1 MDQYVG
7 LDVSQKLTAICV
19 IDQDGKQLWR
29 GNCATS
35 PASIA
40 AVLQQRAPRLQRAGM
55 ETGPLAVWLYHGLRR
70 LGVPIDCIHA
80 RHAHAALAS
89 QLNKTDTNDAHG
101 IAQLTR
107 TGWYR
112 PVEIKSMASHE
123 VRLLLRARHK
133 LVGLRTAMY
142 NQIRGT
148 LKTFGVVLAAG
159 KGLTFE
165 QLVLS
170 QTPRSSLIQHVIHA
184 LLDTWRHLNL
194 QIRDFDKAIARL
206 ANTSH
211 VCRRLM
217 TVPGVG
223 SLTAVAFASAVDDP
237 ARFKRLQDIGP
248 YLGLTPKKYQSG
260 DVDRQGSISKTGGP
274 MTRQLLFEAASI
286 LITRLKK
293 ECALRQWALELAS
306 RCGLRKATVATA
318 RKLATVLLT
327 LWRQDKD
334 FVPGSA

>member
-19 IDQDGKQLWR
+19 IDQDGKLLWR
-29 GNCATS
+29 GSCATS
-35 PASIA
+35 PGTIA
-40 AVLQQRAPRLQRAGM
+40 AVLRERAPHLQRAGL
-55 ETGPLAVWLYHGLRR
+55 ETGPLAVWLFHGLRQ
-70 LGVPIDCIHA
+70 LGVPIHCIHA
-80 RHAHAALAS
+80 RHVHAALATR
-89 QLNKTDTNDAHG
+89 LNKTDTNDAHG
-101 IAQLTR
+101 IAQLAR

-112 PVEIKSMASHE
+112 PVEVKSMASHE
-123 VRLLLRARHK
+123 VRLLLRARSK

-148 LKTFGVVLAAG
+148 LKTFGVVLTAG
-159 KGLTFE
+159 KGMAFE

-170 QTPRSSLIQHVIHA
+170 QTPQSSLIHHVIHA
-184 LLDTWRHLNL
+184 LLDVWRHLTQ

-206 ANTSH
+206 ASTSP
-211 VCRRLM
+211 VCQRLM

-248 YLGLTPKKYQSG
+248 YLGLTPRKYQSG
-260 DVDRQGSISKTGGP
+260 EVDRQGSISKTGCP

-293 ECALRQWALELAS
+293 ECALRRWALDLAS
-306 RCGLRKATVATA
+306 RRGLRKATVATA
-318 RKLATVLLT
+318 RKLATILLT

>member
-19 IDQDGKQLWR
+19 VDQNGKQLWR
-29 GNCATS
+29 GSCATS
-35 PASIA
+35 PGAIA

-55 ETGPLAVWLYHGLRR
+55 ETGPLAVWLYHGLRQ
-70 LGVPIDCIHA
+70 LGVPIHCIHA
-80 RHAHAALAS
+80 RHVHAALAT

-148 LKTFGVVLAAG
+148 LKTFGVVLSSG
-159 KGLTFE
+159 KGTTFE

-170 QTPRSSLIQHVIHA
+170 QTPRSSLIQHVIYA

-194 QIRDFDKAIARL
+194 QIRDFDKAVARL
-206 ANTSH
+206 ASASH

-223 SLTAVAFASAVDDP
+223 SLTAVILSHIPLETRRGRRDTGTVASV
-237 ARFKRLQDIGP
+237 RFLIRLNS
-248 YLGLTPKKYQSG
+248 LVELAKKY
-260 DVDRQGSISKTGGP
+260 
-274 MTRQLLFEAASI
+274 E
-286 LITRLKK
+286 
-293 ECALRQWALELAS
+293 
-306 RCGLRKATVATA
+306 
-318 RKLATVLLT
+318 
-327 LWRQDKD
+327 
-334 FVPGSA
+334 